1 MAADS
6 GVRLAELVA
15 TLSLAADLGLG
26 QPPEHAI
33 RSTLV
38 ALDIADALD
47 VSADERATTYWVTL
61 LAWIGCTADSFE
73 LARLFGDDIEFRA
86 RTYDIDFAGLP
97 QLAFLLRRSGS

>member
-1 MAADS
+1 MTLDS

-38 ALDIADALD
+38 ALDMVDTLDA
-47 VSADERATTYWVTL
+47 SAEERATT
-61 LAWIGCTADSFE
+61 
-73 LARLFGDDIEFRA
+73 
-86 RTYDIDFAGLP
+86 
-97 QLAFLLRRSGS
+97 